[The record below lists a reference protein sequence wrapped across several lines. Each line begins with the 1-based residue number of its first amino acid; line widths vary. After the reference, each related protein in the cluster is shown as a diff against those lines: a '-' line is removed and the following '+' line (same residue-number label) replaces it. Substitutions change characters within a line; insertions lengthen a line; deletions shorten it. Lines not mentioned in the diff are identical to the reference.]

1 MKNFSL
7 NIHHYLTKTVR
18 VALVMFAILPRLV
31 VAQVGVGTQQP
42 QELLHVHDGSI
53 LSTSVRL
60 KPELN
65 PYYDP
70 SFPDSVEY
78 KMKWFHDKAAFR
90 SLGERVGNS
99 GLDQQIIGNY
109 SFASG
114 FEVFAQGLG
123 ATAFGLKT
131 NSSGKAA
138 FASGENT
145 TASGDY
151 SFVHG
156 VAATAS
162 GDNSVALGNMVS
174 TDGKQGS
181 FVFGDNTKSQV
192 LKSNLDNQMSM
203 RFAGGYRFYSD
214 GNQNVGITLPAGGNS
229 WQVLSDVNKKENF
242 CPVDGEAFLGKIRD
256 MKLTS
261 WNYKG
266 QDPKT
271 FRHYGPMAQDF
282 FEAFGHDV
290 HGTIGNDTTI
300 NQADFDGVNLIA
312 IQALVRRTDQL
323 RQRNSDLRA
332 EVASLKTQLG
342 STGRKPRRTRVL
354 LSKK

>member
-1 MKNFSL
+1 MKNFSFNPPFNL
-7 NIHHYLTKTVR
+7 QNISKWLII
-18 VALVMFAILPRLV
+18 ALVAMPGLLL
-31 VAQVGVGTQQP
+31 AQVGVGTQQP

-53 LSTSVRL
+53 LSTSARL

-70 SFPDSVEY
+70 SFPDSVEH
-78 KMKWFHDKAAFR
+78 KMKWLHDKGAFR

-99 GLDQQIIGNY
+99 GLDPQIVGNY

-114 FEVFAQGLG
+114 FEVFALG
-123 ATAFGLKT
+123 VGASAFGLRT
-131 NSSGKAA
+131 TSSGKAS

-156 VAATAS
+156 VSAVAS

-174 TDGKQGS
+174 TDGKDGS
-181 FVFGDNTKSQV
+181 FVFRDNSKNQV
-192 LKSNLDNQMSM
+192 LKSNLENQMSM
-203 RFAGGYRFYSD
+203 RFAGGYRLYSTS
-214 GNQNVGITLPAGGNS
+214 NQTAGISLASGGNS

-242 CPVDGEAFLGKIRD
+242 CPVDGEAFLVKIRG

-282 FEAFGHDV
+282 FKAFGQDAY
-290 HGTIGNDTTI
+290 GTIGNDTTI

-312 IQALVRRTDQL
+312 IQALIRRSDQL
-323 RQRNSDLRA
+323 RQRNNDLYA
-332 EVASLKTQLG
+332 EIASMKAQLA
-342 STGRKPRRTRVL
+342 SNRRTHKRNRKL
-354 LSKK
+354 LSRK

>member
-1 MKNFSL
+1 MNKFFL
-7 NIHHYLTKTVR
+7 NPPCDLRHMRKLALALFAMLP
-18 VALVMFAILPRLV
+18 VAGH
-31 VAQVGVGTQQP
+31 AQVGVGTQQP
-42 QELLHVHDGSI
+42 QEMLHIHDGSI

-60 KPELN
+60 KPEFN

-70 SFPDSVEY
+70 AFPDSVEH

-99 GLDQQIIGNY
+99 GLDPQTIGNY

-114 FEVFAQGLG
+114 FEVFAIGVG
-123 ATAFGLKT
+123 SAAFGLRT

-145 TASGDY
+145 AASGNY
-151 SFVHG
+151 SFAHG

-174 TDGKQGS
+174 TDSKEGS
-181 FVFGDNTKSQV
+181 FVFGDNSKSV
-192 LKSNLDNQMSM
+192 ILKSNLENQMSM
-203 RFAGGYRFYSD
+203 RFAGGYRFYSNS
-214 GNQNVGITLPAGGNS
+214 NQTIGISLASGGNS
-229 WQVLSDVNKKENF
+229 WQVLSDVNRKENF
-242 CPVDGEAFLGKIRD
+242 SPINGEAFLGKIRD

-282 FEAFGHDV
+282 FHAFGQDAY
-290 HGTIGNDTTI
+290 GTIGNDTTI

-312 IQALVRRTDQL
+312 IQALVKRTDHL
-323 RQRNSDLRA
+323 RQRNEDLRA
-332 EVASLKTQLG
+332 EIAGIKSQLALTRPKR
-342 STGRKPRRTRVL
+342 SRALVSRK
-354 LSKK
+354 

>member
-1 MKNFSL
+1 MKNFFFENYHDL
-7 NIHHYLTKTVR
+7 RNIWKWTVI
-18 VALVMFAILPRLV
+18 VFAILPILAH
-31 VAQVGVGTQQP
+31 AQVGVGTQQP
-42 QELLHVHDGSI
+42 QELLHVHNGSV

-60 KPELN
+60 KPEFN
-65 PYYDP
+65 PYYNP
-70 SFPDSVEY
+70 NFPDSVEH

-99 GLDQQIIGNY
+99 GLDPQITGSY

-114 FEVFAQGLG
+114 FEVFASGLG
-123 ATAFGLKT
+123 SAALGLRT
-131 NSSGKAA
+131 NASGKAT

-151 SFVHG
+151 AFVHG
-156 VAATAS
+156 TSATAS

-181 FVFGDNTKSQV
+181 FVFGDNSKSLV
-192 LKSNLDNQMSM
+192 LKSNLENQMSM
-203 RFAGGYRFYSD
+203 RFAGGYRFYSNS
-214 GNQNVGITLPAGGNS
+214 NQTVGISLAAGGNS
-229 WQVLSDVNKKENF
+229 WQVISDVNRKENF
-242 CPVDGEAFLGKIRD
+242 APVDGEAFLGKIRD

-271 FRHYGPMAQDF
+271 FRHYGPMAQEF
-282 FEAFGHDV
+282 FAAFGHDAYGV
-290 HGTIGNDTTI
+290 IGNDTTI

-312 IQALVRRTDQL
+312 IQALVRRTEQL
-323 RQRNSDLRA
+323 RQRNNDLRA
-332 EVASLKTQLG
+332 EVAGIKAQLA
-342 STGRKPRRTRVL
+342 SAHRKPKRNRVL
-354 LSKK
+354 VSRK

>member
-1 MKNFSL
+1 MKNLFIGSQQKSKTIGKLAVIVFSVF
-7 NIHHYLTKTVR
+7 TKQ
-18 VALVMFAILPRLV
+18 AL
-31 VAQVGVGTQQP
+31 AQVGVGTQQP
-42 QELLHVHDGSI
+42 QELLHVHNGSV

-70 SFPDSVEY
+70 SFPDSIQY

-99 GLDQQIIGNY
+99 GLDPQIIGNY

-114 FEVFAQGLG
+114 FEVFASGLG
-123 ATAFGLKT
+123 AAALGLRT
-131 NSSGKAA
+131 NASGIAA
-138 FASGENT
+138 FASGENA
-145 TASGDY
+145 TASGNY
-151 SFVHG
+151 AFVHG
-156 VAATAS
+156 MSATAS

-181 FVFGDNTKSQV
+181 FVFGDNSKSVV
-192 LKSNLDNQMSM
+192 LKSSLENQMSM
-203 RFAGGYRFYSD
+203 RFAGGYHLYTD
-214 GNQNVGITLPAGGNS
+214 ANQNAGISLPAGGNS
-229 WQVLSDVNKKENF
+229 WQVLSDINKKESF
-242 CPVDGEAFLGKIRD
+242 VPVDGEAFLEKIKG

-266 QDPKT
+266 QDPKK

-282 FEAFGHDV
+282 FEAFGHDAY
-290 HGTIGNDTTI
+290 GTIGNDTTI

-312 IQALVRRTDQL
+312 IQALVRRTEQL
-323 RQRNSDLRA
+323 RRRSNDLRA
-332 EVASLKTQLG
+332 EVARMKAQLA
-342 STGRKPRRTRVL
+342 SAGRKPKRNRVL
-354 LSKK
+354 LSRK

>member
-1 MKNFSL
+1 MKNFFE
-7 NIHHYLTKTVR
+7 HYHDLRNTWKWTVI
-18 VALVMFAILPRLV
+18 VFAILPTLV
-31 VAQVGVGTQQP
+31 QAQVGVGTQQP

-53 LSTSVRL
+53 LSTSTRL

-70 SFPDSVEY
+70 SFPDSVEH
-78 KMKWFHDKAAFR
+78 KMKWFHDKGAFR

-99 GLDQQIIGNY
+99 GLDPQIIGSY

-114 FEVFAQGLG
+114 FEVFASGLG
-123 ATAFGLKT
+123 SAALGLRT
-131 NSSGKAA
+131 SASGKAT

-151 SFVHG
+151 AFVHG
-156 VAATAS
+156 TSATAS
-162 GDNSVALGNMVS
+162 GNNSVALGNMVS

-181 FVFGDNTKSQV
+181 FVFGDNSKSLV

-203 RFAGGYRFYSD
+203 RFAGGYWFYSNS
-214 GNQNVGITLPAGGNS
+214 NQTVGISLAAGDNS
-229 WQVLSDVNKKENF
+229 WQVISDVNRKENF
-242 CPVDGEAFLGKIRD
+242 APVDGEAFLDKIRD

-271 FRHYGPMAQDF
+271 FRHYGPMAQEF
-282 FEAFGHDV
+282 FEAFGRDV
-290 HGTIGNDTTI
+290 YGTIGNDTTI

-312 IQALVRRTDQL
+312 IQALVRRTEQL
-323 RQRNSDLRA
+323 RQRNNSLRA
-332 EVASLKTQLG
+332 EVAGIKAELASVR
-342 STGRKPRRTRVL
+342 RKPKRNRVL
-354 LSKK
+354 LSRK

>member
-1 MKNFSL
+1 MKKFLINSARDL
-7 NIHHYLTKTVR
+7 QNIWMLVILMFTMLP
-18 VALVMFAILPRLV
+18 ALVQ
-31 VAQVGVGTQQP
+31 AQVGVGTQQP

-60 KPELN
+60 KPEFN
-65 PYYDP
+65 PYYNP
-70 SFPDSVEY
+70 NFPDSVEY

-99 GLDQQIIGNY
+99 GLDPQIIGSC

-114 FEVFAQGLG
+114 FEVFAMG
-123 ATAFGLKT
+123 AGAAAFGLRT
-131 NSSGKAA
+131 NASGKAA

-156 VAATAS
+156 VSATAS
-162 GDNSVALGNMVS
+162 GHNSVALGNMVS
-174 TDGKQGS
+174 TDGKQGA
-181 FVFGDNTKSQV
+181 FVFGDNTKTLV

-203 RFAGGYRFYSD
+203 RFAGGYRLYTD
-214 GNQNVGITLPAGGNS
+214 ANQNAGISLSAGGNS
-229 WQVLSDVNKKENF
+229 WQVLSDVNRKENF
-242 CPVDGEAFLGKIRD
+242 APVNGEAFLEKIRD

-282 FEAFGHDV
+282 FGAFGHDAYGAV
-290 HGTIGNDTTI
+290 GNDTTI

-312 IQALVRRTDQL
+312 IQALVRRTEQL
-323 RQRNSDLRA
+323 RQRNNDLRA
-332 EVASLKTQLG
+332 EVTGIKTQLA
-342 STGRKPRRTRVL
+342 SAHRKPKRNRVL
-354 LSKK
+354 LSRK